1 MKQKNNGIKR
11 LLEFTGNKRGVLN
24 LSRILSGISAIF
36 ILGPFLCVYFAAR
49 DLVDVFTGSPLDT
62 ESLVRWGI
70 IALALELIGLLV
82 LLRLALFSRCCL
94 SYRKKFENGRIK
106 APCKN
111 AYGIF

>member
-70 IALALELIGLLV
+70 SSGADRIASV

>member
-49 DLVDVFTGSPLDT
+49 DLPA
-62 ESLVRWGI
+62 
-70 IALALELIGLLV
+70 AL
-82 LLRLALFSRCCL
+82 
-94 SYRKKFENGRIK
+94 
-106 APCKN
+106 
-111 AYGIF
+111 